1 MASFTASVFQNEYL
15 ADGSTEVHA
24 VVSVTCTDAGQAG
37 SSGSSVAEVLVIDRS
52 GSMDMP
58 PAKLAAAKRAAVVAL
73 DEILDGTKFAVIAGN
88 NEAEMIYPSQPTL
101 AVMSERTRNEA
112 KDAVRMVRTAGSTAI
127 GRWLLATL
135 GLLQESGADQRHA
148 ILLTDGRI
156 EGEEPHVL
164 GQALDLCQGQFQ
176 CDARGIGT
184 DWVVDEL
191 RRISSRLMGTV
202 DIVAK
207 PEDLEADFEAM
218 IKTSM
223 SRGVADARLRLW
235 TPQGSEVMFV
245 RQVAPVVADLT
256 DRALRISDQIVEFPT
271 GAWSDES
278 RDFHVSVRVP
288 VAPVGSERL
297 AARAELVIGDATQ
310 AKAMVRA
317 VWSGDV
323 EATTRIDPAVAHY
336 TGQTELAA
344 AIQEGLAA
352 KAAGDDGTATRLLGK
367 ATKLAN
373 DTGND
378 DTMRLLKKVV
388 EVDDPGAGTVRL
400 KRTVDKAD
408 EMALDTRSTKT
419 TRIRREP
426 AVGDPNLSTPA
437 DPAAAP

>member
-1 MASFTASVFQNEYL
+1 MASFTASVFQNEFL
-15 ADGSTEVHA
+15 ADGATEAHA
-24 VVSVTCTDAGQAG
+24 VVSVTCTGAGKAG
-37 SSGSSVAEVLVIDRS
+37 AGGGSVAEVLVIDRS

-88 NEAEMIYPSQPTL
+88 NEAEMIYPGQPTL

-112 KDAVRMVRTAGSTAI
+112 KDAVRVVRTAGSTAI

-135 GLLQESGADQRHA
+135 GLLQESGTDQRHC
-148 ILLTDGRI
+148 ILLTDGKI

-164 GQALDLCQGQFQ
+164 GQALDLCEGQFQ

-191 RRISSRLMGTV
+191 RRVSSRLMGSV
-202 DIVAK
+202 DIVAQ
-207 PEDLEADFEAM
+207 PGDLEADFEAM
-218 IKTSM
+218 MKTSM

-235 TPQGSEVMFV
+235 TPQGAEVLFV

-256 DRALRISDQIVEFPT
+256 DRAMRISDQIVEFPT

-278 RDFHVSVRVP
+278 RDFHVAVRVP

-297 AARAELVIGDATQ
+297 AARAELVINDVVQ

-317 VWSGDV
+317 IWSGDV

-352 KAAGDDGTATRLLGK
+352 KAAGNDGAATTLLGK
-367 ATKLAN
+367 AAKLAN
-373 DTGND
+373 DTGNE

-388 EVDDPGAGTVRL
+388 DVDDAGAGTVRL
-400 KRTVDKAD
+400 KRTIDKAD

-426 AVGDPNLSTPA
+426 APIEPTSNDPTTPA
-437 DPAAAP
+437 VQP

>member
-1 MASFTASVFQNEYL
+1 
-15 ADGSTEVHA
+15 
-24 VVSVTCTDAGQAG
+24 
-37 SSGSSVAEVLVIDRS
+37 
-52 GSMDMP
+52 
-58 PAKLAAAKRAAVVAL
+58 
-73 DEILDGTKFAVIAGN
+73 LDGTKFAVIAGN

-101 AVMSERTRNEA
+101 AVMTQQTRAQAQE
-112 KDAVRMVRTAGSTAI
+112 AVRVVRTAGSTAI

-135 GLLQESGADQRHA
+135 GLLQESGTDQRHA
-148 ILLTDGRI
+148 ILLTDGKI
-156 EGEEPHVL
+156 EGEAPEIL

-191 RRISSRLMGTV
+191 RRVSSRLMGTV
-202 DIVAK
+202 DIVAQ
-207 PEDLEADFEAM
+207 PADLEADFEAM
-218 IKTSM
+218 MKTSM

-235 TPQGSEVMFV
+235 TPQGSQVMFV
-245 RQVAPVVADLT
+245 RQVAPIVADLS
-256 DRALRISDQIVEFPT
+256 DRAMRISDQIVEFPT

-278 RDFHVSVRVP
+278 RDFHVCVRVP
-288 VAPVGSERL
+288 SAPVGSERL
-297 AARAELVIGDATQ
+297 AARAELVVNDTVQ
-310 AKAMVRA
+310 AKGMVRA

-367 ATKLAN
+367 AAKLAN
-373 DTGND
+373 DTGNE

-419 TRIRREP
+419 TRIRR
-426 AVGDPNLSTPA
+426 
-437 DPAAAP
+437 DPASIDPALIDPVPSGPALADRAGTDPAPTESAKTDPS